1 MTLSELEPGRS
12 AEDRAAMGAVYTP
25 AELARWVATL
35 VSSIAE
41 GPLSTVLD
49 PACGD
54 GALLR
59 AVREQVPELR
69 SVVGVDLSEVAT
81 DTARSALEGI
91 SASLVVGDALMMESV
106 PGPLPDAVIMN
117 PPWGAEM
124 RVSAGTLKRAGYTLA
139 NGQFDSWDLF
149 VEWSLRALAPG
160 TVVAAILP
168 DALFSPEH
176 HATRRLLLERARL
189 DVVARLG
196 EGWFG
201 GVFRGVA
208 VLVFTTGGRTHAP
221 VRTVRIDHHARRRI
235 FAGTSSLATEAARVE
250 HHVDPAGWI
259 ADPHAVFHATASAF
273 DSPWT
278 STIEARGGR
287 WTEWFDVGRGVEM
300 GASGELFRCD
310 RCGWHRG
317 PSREVSHCH
326 RCGEPTTW
334 TLVEAIAD
342 QPTGDG
348 WVRLIVGRDVRRYS
362 VEPSRWLRTGLD
374 GVAYKDSAVYRP
386 AKLLVRKTGLGLNA
400 AVDYSGAHTNQV
412 VFHFVPRVGTAEWIL
427 HYVEGVLC
435 SKVMLA
441 FHLARTGETEW
452 RSHPYVTPRV
462 LTTLPIPVP
471 QEDSSLTQARAISEA
486 VRALRD
492 SRADERSGHESSVDE
507 LVAGLFA
514 LDAEGCDWVEKALAQ
529 TQRLDAFAHLQPPT
543 ATLRSVVA

>member
-1 MTLSELEPGRS
+1 MTLFELEQSPRS

-25 AELARWVATL
+25 AELARWVASL
-35 VSSIAE
+35 VSNVAE
-41 GPLSTVLD
+41 GPLRTVLD

-69 SVVGVDLSEVAT
+69 AVVGVDLSEVAT
-81 DTARSALEGI
+81 DAARSSLEGV
-91 SASLVVGDALMMESV
+91 SASLVVGDALTMESV

-124 RVSAGTLKRAGYTLA
+124 GGSVVALKEAGYTLA
-139 NGQFDSWDLF
+139 SGQFDSWDLF
-149 VEWSLRALAPG
+149 VEWTVRVLAPG

-168 DALFSPEH
+168 DAVFAPEH
-176 HATRRLLLERARL
+176 LATRRLLLERARL

-208 VLVFTTGGRTHAP
+208 VLVYTTGRRTRVP
-221 VRTVRIDHHARRRI
+221 VRTIRIDHHARKRI
-235 FAGTSSLATEAARVE
+235 FAGTSSLEAEAANVE
-250 HHVDPAGWI
+250 HHVDPTGWI
-259 ADPHAVFHATASAF
+259 ADPRAVFHATTSAF

-278 STIEARGGR
+278 SSIEARGGR

-300 GASGELFRCD
+300 GASGELFCCNL
-310 RCGWHRG
+310 CGWHRG
-317 PSREVSHCH
+317 PSREVYRCR
-326 RCGEPTTW
+326 RCGKPTTW
-334 TLVEAIAD
+334 TLIEAIAHE
-342 QPTGDG
+342 PAGDG
-348 WVRLIVGRDVRRYS
+348 WVELIVGRDVRRYS
-362 VEPSRWLRTGLD
+362 VQPSRWLRTGLE
-374 GVAYKDSAVYRP
+374 GVAYKESAVYRR

-412 VFHFVPRVGTAEWIL
+412 VFHFVPRVGTPEWIL

-452 RSHPYVTPRV
+452 RSHPYVTPKV

-471 QEDSSLTQARAISEA
+471 EGGSLTQARAISEA

-492 SRADERSGHESSVDE
+492 APVHERLRYESSVDD

-514 LDAEGCDWVEKALAQ
+514 LDAEGCAWVESALAQ
-529 TQRLDAFAHLQPPT
+529 TQRLDAFAHLQPPA
-543 ATLRSVVA
+543 ATLQSVVA